1 MSAAQWLSHPTL
13 GLGARCDMFPP
24 LPVAQCC
31 PVQGKT
37 RSVKFSH
44 WMLGNSKSARHRPGY
59 GLVSAMAR
67 SPESVKLLLSCDAV
81 SNSAPARQLVGF
93 WWHWYILGSPSAKLQ
108 YQITMPL
115 LAGTVHSGWVRPGV
129 RQCITSIGKAIEI
142 PWVMICSKLPARQ
155 IIAHLALR
163 STAIWMLSRL
173 LGSPHLAATPCKSI
187 CGVVLSCCQCIKT
200 CISSPYLFSS
210 HPLPLCTP
218 TIIHLVLKC
227 LSSLST
233 VFLTLPTSTFG
244 DISDLSHYGY
254 RQDGLCQWAA

>member
-1 MSAAQWLSHPTL
+1 
-13 GLGARCDMFPP
+13 MFPP

-81 SNSAPARQLVGF
+81 STLLRLGNWWAFGGIGTYWVALAPSYSIRSRCHCWLAR
-93 WWHWYILGSPSAKLQ
+93 STP
-108 YQITMPL
+108 
-115 LAGTVHSGWVRPGV
+115 GWVRPRV

-155 IIAHLALR
+155 INAHLALR

-218 TIIHLVLKC
+218 TIIHLVLRC

-254 RQDGLCQWAA
+254 QQDGLCQWAA